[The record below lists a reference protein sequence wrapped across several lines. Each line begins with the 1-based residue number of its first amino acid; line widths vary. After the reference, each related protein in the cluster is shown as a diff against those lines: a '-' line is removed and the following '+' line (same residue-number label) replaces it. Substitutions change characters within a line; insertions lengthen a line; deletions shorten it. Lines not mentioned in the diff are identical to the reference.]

1 MSNDVVA
8 YAAAPPRLPARLQS
22 QVATVLHAEWRP
34 GELPRY
40 DPEAAKALPA
50 FDAACE
56 PADAATIEQWL
67 GALVAAVANP
77 PAQADFRMRVGP
89 VLLAL
94 GDLPAGVWTRET
106 LRQAMRAF
114 KWWPPVAE
122 LGDLLQPHAD
132 RITGTRDALAKIA
145 KGERL
150 AYAVEAKG
158 YDPGPP
164 PAWVGNR
171 RVRDASGPMDREP
184 SSSGRAGLHAR
195 RAVGDSPRRSRSC
208 RAAADT
214 GAGRVRRPQPPRFS
228 ISARIAPR
236 RVRLCD
242 AVLPLCH
249 LIGCQKVH
257 RK

>member
-56 PADAATIEQWL
+56 PADAATIKQWL

-94 GDLPAGVWTRET
+94 GDLPGWRMDTGNAAAGHARIQVVAARGRVGRPVATARRSHHRHTRRAGEDREGRAAGVCGRSEG
-106 LRQAMRAF
+106 LRS
-114 KWWPPVAE
+114 
-122 LGDLLQPHAD
+122 
-132 RITGTRDALAKIA
+132 GTTA
-145 KGERL
+145 GM
-150 AYAVEAKG
+150 G
-158 YDPGPP
+158 
-164 PAWVGNR
+164 
-171 RVRDASGPMDREP
+171 REP
-184 SSSGRAGLHAR
+184 SRA
-195 RAVGDSPRRSRSC
+195 
-208 RAAADT
+208 
-214 GAGRVRRPQPPRFS
+214 
-228 ISARIAPR
+228 
-236 RVRLCD
+236 
-242 AVLPLCH
+242 
-249 LIGCQKVH
+249 
-257 RK
+257 